1 MTRQCGLYEPC
12 CTVIA
17 SAGRAQTAQCK
28 PTRGFMDLR
37 LNDEQK
43 MIAESASIFLQ
54 EKSTSAQVR
63 HVSENGDGMDRALW
77 QEAVEMGWMGVAL
90 PESAGGMGLGWME
103 LVLLQEKMGYHLAC
117 IPFFDAVVALNP
129 LWQHLAQSEEGG
141 AVVERLAQSGQ
152 VCVLG
157 LSVHGDLLTQATVQ
171 QKGDQLFLSGLWPQV
186 GSGPHADVLILP
198 ATLPCGN
205 LALVEVAAKATGMQ
219 VAALKTMD
227 GTRSSAQVSAHQVC
241 IEAAQILVQ
250 GPALQALWPRLRCLA
265 AIGLAAE
272 QVGVAERALDLT
284 VNYTKERQQFGKAV
298 AVFQG
303 VKHRAAQMLI
313 KIETARSAVY
323 GAAFM
328 ADAKASE
335 EELLMFAAQARTE
348 ATEAALFATR
358 ESIQLHGGVGFTW
371 EFDPHLYFRRAQ
383 SASQR
388 LGSVAQWRE
397 AVAQQILGGAVKEIV

>member
-1 MTRQCGLYEPC
+1 
-12 CTVIA
+12 
-17 SAGRAQTAQCK
+17 
-28 PTRGFMDLR
+28 MDLR

-63 HVSENGDGMDRALW
+63 HISENGGGMDRALW
-77 QEAVEMGWMGVAL
+77 QEAIEMGWMGVAL
-90 PESAGGMGLGWME
+90 PEHVGGMGLGWME

-117 IPFFDAVVALNP
+117 IPFFDAVVALSP
-129 LWQHLAQSEEGG
+129 LWQHLSLTAQGS
-141 AVVERLAQSGQ
+141 AVVERLAQSGKI
-152 VCVLG
+152 CVLG
-157 LSVHGDLLTQATVQ
+157 MSVHGHLSAQASVEHKDNQLL
-171 QKGDQLFLSGLWPQV
+171 LSGSWPQV
-186 GSGPHADVLILP
+186 GSGTHADVFILP
-198 ATLPCGN
+198 VTLPCGN
-205 LALVEVAAKATGMQ
+205 LALVEVAANAEGVQ
-219 VAALKTMD
+219 VDALKTMD
-227 GTRSSAQVSAHQVC
+227 ATRSSAQVSAQQVRLN
-241 IEAAQILVQ
+241 AAQILVH
-250 GPALQALWPRLRCLA
+250 GPELQALWSRLRCLA
-265 AIGLAAE
+265 AMGLAAE

-328 ADAKASE
+328 ADAKASDD
-335 EELLMFAAQARTE
+335 ELLMFAAQARTE

-397 AVAQQILGGAVKEIV
+397 AVAQQILGGAVKELV